1 MANDCSVTKYVKES
15 TNDSLPIF
23 GFARIKVKTNSNTNG
38 SLVTLIS
45 GNKTKVKD
53 AAGNVLATASEDAF
67 TYNFPANGTYVI
79 EFGKKYTFRQ
89 LMMSGVSAL
98 SSVEVNM
105 DDFAYSVL
113 DTNLVPTAYF
123 DFGITT
129 GIEGNIASY
138 KSLIESGFI
147 TTISANNSKLTG
159 SLSSLNACTT
169 IKIVR
174 IQGTKVTYSLA
185 DAANFGSKS
194 VVEEF
199 IAQSNTNVEGNIA
212 NLVNFP
218 NIKFLYLNGTGCT
231 CANGLKAFLDGIAS
245 TRTVDATLSLR
256 LPNDWQGNDAGITKY
271 NPVITFSGGTW
282 SWA

>member
-1 MANDCSVTKYVKES
+1 MANDCSVTKYVKDS

-38 SLVTLIS
+38 SFTTLIS
-45 GNKTKVKD
+45 GNKTMVKD
-53 AAGNVLATASEDAF
+53 AAGNVLATASADAF
-67 TYNFPANGTYVI
+67 TYSFAANSTFII
-79 EFGKKYTFRQ
+79 EFGKKYIFRQ

-98 SSVEVNM
+98 SSVEVNI

-113 DTNLVPTAYF
+113 DTNFVNAAYF

-138 KSLIESGFI
+138 KSLIDSGFI
-147 TTISANNSKLTG
+147 TNISANNSKLTG
-159 SLSSLNACTT
+159 SLSSLNTCTT
-169 IKIVR
+169 IKVVR
-174 IQGTKVTYSLA
+174 IQGTEVTYNLA
-185 DAANFGSKS
+185 VASNFGSKS
-194 VVEEF
+194 VLEEF
-199 IAQSNTNVEGNIA
+199 IAQSNPNIIGNIA
-212 NLVNFP
+212 NCVNFP

-231 CANGLKAFLDGIAS
+231 CANGLKSFLDGIAS
-245 TRTVDATLSLR
+245 TRTVDATLTLR
-256 LPNDWQGNDAGITKY
+256 LPDDWQGNDAGITKY